1 MSLTIFEINPAHME
15 PNSNQKTKIHLPKKS
30 STNASNLQSLIE
42 RPLDEDFVQWEED
55 YFYFSSLFGWRIATA
70 II

>member
-30 STNASNLQSLIE
+30 SANASNLQSLIE
-42 RPLDEDFVQWEED
+42 RPLDEDFV
-55 YFYFSSLFGWRIATA
+55 L
-70 II
+70 